1 MHHDVWKP
9 ELYARFRAER
19 SRPFFDLL
27 AMVRPRPGMR
37 VVDLGCGTG
46 ELTAEAH
53 RRLEARSTLGLDS
66 SPAMLEKAAPLAE
79 EGLSFAIGEIGRFEA
94 PAGGYDLVLSNA
106 ALHWLPDHPALLG
119 RLAAFVAPGG
129 QLAVQVPANQTHA
142 SHRIA
147 NELARE
153 EPFAS
158 ALQGYVRHRSV
169 LTPVE
174 YALHLRRVGFEEQEV
189 RLQVYVHELS
199 EPADIVEWC
208 RGTLLTDYEKR
219 LPPGLWMR
227 YLDSYRERILTAI
240 PDERPYPYTY
250 QRILFWAQRRG
261 ASTRT
266 SP

>member
-1 MHHDVWKP
+1 MSRDVWKP

-19 SRPFFDLL
+19 SRPFYDLL

-53 RRLEARSTLGLDS
+53 KRLKARSTLGIDS
-66 SPAMLEKAAPLAE
+66 SPAMLEKAAPLAGD
-79 EGLSFAIGEIGRFEA
+79 GLSFALGDIARFEDSEG
-94 PAGGYDLVLSNA
+94 AGFDLVLSNA
-106 ALHWLPDHPALLG
+106 ALHWVPDHPDLLA
-119 RLAAFVAPGG
+119 RLVRLLAPRG

-142 SHRIA
+142 SHRLA

-153 EPFAS
+153 EPFAT
-158 ALQGYVRHRSV
+158 ALKGYVRHRSV

-174 YALHLRRVGFEEQEV
+174 YALLVKRLGLVEEES

-199 EPADIVEWC
+199 EPSDIVEWC

-219 LPPGLWMR
+219 LPLDLWHR
-227 YLDSYRERILTAI
+227 YLEEYRRRIVSAI
-240 PDERPYPYTY
+240 PDERPYLYTY
-250 QRILFWAQRRG
+250 QRILFSGRRPG
-261 ASTRT
+261 
-266 SP
+266 

>member
-1 MHHDVWKP
+1 
-9 ELYARFRAER
+9 
-19 SRPFFDLL
+19 
-27 AMVRPRPGMR
+27 MR

-53 RRLEARSTLGLDS
+53 KRLKARSTLGIDS
-66 SPAMLEKAAPLAE
+66 SPAMLEKAAPLAG
-79 EGLSFAIGEIGRFEA
+79 EGLSFALGDIARFEA
-94 PAGGYDLVLSNA
+94 PPGGFDLVLSNA
-106 ALHWLPDHPALLG
+106 ALHWLPDHPALLA
-119 RLAAFVAPGG
+119 RIADCVAPGG

-158 ALQGYVRHRSV
+158 AMQGYVRHRSV

-174 YALHLRRVGFEEQEV
+174 YALLLRRLGFGEQEV

-219 LPPGLWMR
+219 LPSDLWPR
-227 YLDSYRERILTAI
+227 FLDEYRERVVAAI

-250 QRILFWAQRRG
+250 QRILFRAQRSG
-261 ASTRT
+261 
-266 SP
+266 

>member
-1 MHHDVWKP
+1 MSQDVWKP

-19 SRPFFDLL
+19 SRPFYDLL

-37 VVDLGCGTG
+37 VLDLGCGTG
-46 ELTAEAH
+46 ELTADAH
-53 RRLEARSTLGLDS
+53 KRLAARSTLGVDT
-66 SPAMLEKAAPLAE
+66 SPAMLEKAAPLAGD
-79 EGLSFAIGEIGRFEA
+79 GLSFALGDIATFEDRE
-94 PAGGYDLVLSNA
+94 GTGFDLVLSNA
-106 ALHWLPDHPALLG
+106 ALHWVPDHPALLA
-119 RLAAFVAPGG
+119 RLVRLLSPGG

-142 SHRIA
+142 SHRLA

-153 EPFAS
+153 EPFAT
-158 ALQGYVRHRSV
+158 ALKGYVRHRSV

-174 YALHLRRVGFEEQEV
+174 YALTLKRLGLVEEES

-219 LPPGLWMR
+219 LPSDLWHR
-227 YLDSYRERILTAI
+227 FLDDYRDRVVKAI

-250 QRILFWAQRRG
+250 QRILFWAQR
-261 ASTRT
+261 TR
-266 SP
+266 

>member
-1 MHHDVWKP
+1 MATDVWKP

-19 SRPFFDLL
+19 SRPFYDLL
-27 AMVRPRPGMR
+27 AMVRERPGMR

-46 ELTAEAH
+46 ELTADAH
-53 RRLEARSTLGLDS
+53 KRLRARSTLGIDS
-66 SPAMLEKAAPLAE
+66 SPAMLEKAAPLSGD
-79 EGLSFAIGEIGRFEA
+79 GLDFAQGDIARFEDPTGA
-94 PAGGYDLVLSNA
+94 GYDLVLSNA
-106 ALHWLPDHPALLG
+106 ALHWVPDHPALLA
-119 RLAAFVAPGG
+119 RLVRLLAPGG

-142 SHRIA
+142 SHRLA

-174 YALHLRRVGFEEQEV
+174 YALQLKRLGLVGEES

-199 EPADIVEWC
+199 EPADVVAWC

-219 LPPGLWMR
+219 LPPDLWQR
-227 YLDSYRERILTAI
+227 YLDTYRSRIVAAL
-240 PDERPYPYTY
+240 PDERPYLYTY
-250 QRILFWAQRRG
+250 QRILFSGLRPR
-261 ASTRT
+261 
-266 SP
+266 

>member
-1 MHHDVWKP
+1 MTQDVWKP
-9 ELYARFRAER
+9 ELYARFRSER

-27 AMVRPRPGMR
+27 AMVRARPGMR

-53 RRLEARSTLGLDS
+53 KRLGARTTLGIDS
-66 SPAMLEKAAPLAE
+66 SPAMLEKAAPLAG
-79 EGLSFAIGEIGRFEA
+79 EGLSFAPGDIARFDD
-94 PAGGYDLVLSNA
+94 PGGKGYDLVLSNA
-106 ALHWLPDHPALLG
+106 ALHWVPDHPALLA
-119 RLAAFVAPGG
+119 RLARLLAPGG
-129 QLAVQVPANQTHA
+129 QLVAQVPANQTHV
-142 SHRIA
+142 SHRTA

-158 ALQGYVRHRSV
+158 ALKGYVRHRSV

-174 YALHLRRVGFEEQEV
+174 YAVQLKRLGFRDEEV

-219 LPPGLWMR
+219 LPHDLWQR
-227 YLDSYRERILTAI
+227 YLETYRQRVVAAI
-240 PDERPYPYTY
+240 PDERPYLYTY
-250 QRILFWAQRRG
+250 QRILFGARRPG
-261 ASTRT
+261 
-266 SP
+266 

>member
-1 MHHDVWKP
+1 MSHDVWKP

-27 AMVRPRPGMR
+27 AMVRPAPGMR

-46 ELTAEAH
+46 ELTGEAH
-53 RRLEARSTLGLDS
+53 RRLQARSTLGVDS
-66 SPAMLEKAAPLAE
+66 SSAMLEKAAPLAGD
-79 EGLSFAIGEIGRFEA
+79 GLTFAIGDIGRLDA
-94 PAGGYDLVLSNA
+94 PTGGYDLVFSNA
-106 ALHWLPDHPALLG
+106 ALHWLPDHPVLLG
-119 RLAAFVAPGG
+119 RLARLVAPGG

-142 SHRIA
+142 SHRLA

-158 ALQGYVRHRSV
+158 ALDGYVRHRSV

-174 YALHLRRVGFEEQEV
+174 YALLLRRLGFAEQEV

-199 EPADIVEWC
+199 EPADVVEWC

-219 LPPGLWMR
+219 LPADLWLR
-227 YLDSYRERILTAI
+227 YLDAYRERIVRTI

-250 QRILFWAQRRG
+250 QRILFWAQR
-261 ASTRT
+261 
-266 SP
+266 PK

>member
-1 MHHDVWKP
+1 MSQDVWKP

-19 SRPFFDLL
+19 SRPFYDLL

-46 ELTAEAH
+46 ELTADAH
-53 RRLEARSTLGLDS
+53 KRLGGAVHPGGRLLPRHAGEGGPAGRRRALLRPRRHRDVRGSGREPVSTSSSPMPRSTGFPITPRCSPGWSGL
-66 SPAMLEKAAPLAE
+66 L
-79 EGLSFAIGEIGRFEA
+79 
-94 PAGGYDLVLSNA
+94 
-106 ALHWLPDHPALLG
+106 
-119 RLAAFVAPGG
+119 APGG

-142 SHRIA
+142 SHRLA

-153 EPFAS
+153 EPFAT
-158 ALQGYVRHRSV
+158 ALKGYVRHRSV

-174 YALHLRRVGFEEQEV
+174 YALQLKRLGLVDEES

-219 LPPGLWMR
+219 LPPDLWHR
-227 YLDSYRERILTAI
+227 YLETYRRRIVAAI
-240 PDERPYPYTY
+240 PDERPYLYTY
-250 QRILFWAQRRG
+250 QRILFSGRRPG
-261 ASTRT
+261 
-266 SP
+266 